1 MVNTGVALLNI
12 AGILVG
18 SGFLR
23 STAQMP
29 RLFQLLSYLTFQKYS
44 CELLI
49 VTEFLDLEFSCN
61 ATRPLPGACVVTT
74 GEQIIDQGYP
84 GALSRYT
91 LDFVLLYSFLPALV
105 VMGIIGFKI
114 RDKLIRH

>member
-12 AGILVG
+12 AGIMVG

-23 STAQMP
+23 GTKQMP
-29 RLFQLLSYLTFQKYS
+29 EVFQWLSYLTFQKYS

-49 VTEFLDLEFSCN
+49 VTEFYELDFTCN
-61 ATRPLPGACVVTT
+61 VSKPLPGACLLTQ
-74 GEQIIDQGYP
+74 GNQLINEGYP

-91 LDFVLLYSFLPALV
+91 LDFLLLYSFLPALLLLG
-105 VMGIIGFKI
+105 MISFKI
-114 RDKLIRH
+114 RDKLVRH